1 MHKTVKKTFDFKEE
15 ITLPEVVLPTVL
27 PTDTASLVA
36 LLHSVVASHRS
47 ANEMLNGYLNQACE
61 RMTEAQGQAIDAQDR
76 MNETQKRMSETE
88 ERMAETQARMDRLLE
103 QIVLARRRMFGA
115 SSEQSDGQGHLFNE
129 AEALA
134 LGSTEEQDLA
144 VIPEV
149 KDPATPKPPADRKT
163 PRGKR
168 APLPTELERVEVL
181 HDVPESERLCPCGTP
196 MVVIGQDVSEQLDIV
211 PMQIRVLR
219 HVRMRYGCPDSA
231 HPPVTAKLPAQPL
244 PKSNASADFLAM
256 MLTVKYVDGL
266 PLTRFSKVLDRH
278 KAPVPPQ
285 TLARW
290 AIGAGQLIL
299 PLLNLARDALF
310 EGSLLHIDETVVQV
324 LKEKDK
330 APTSTSYMWVQTGGP
345 PGKPVVIFDYDP
357 SRSAEVPVRLLP
369 GYRGYLMADGY
380 KGYNKLANTEG
391 IERMA
396 CWAHARRRF
405 VEASRVQPKGKR
417 GLANEAIGL
426 IGVLYGI
433 ERDCKKEKATDQERY
448 LARQERSVPA
458 LAAIYAWMQRTLPQ
472 VTPKSALGTALSYM
486 RDQWSMLVRYPERGD
501 LPIDN
506 NRCENAIRPFVLGRK
521 AWLFSDT
528 VAGAKASA
536 VIYSLIE
543 TAKANGL
550 EPYHWLR
557 QVLREL
563 PAAKTVE
570 AIEALL
576 PWNVKA
582 ALSTKPM
589 TETIVELE
597 AQV

>member
-1 MHKTVKKTFDFKEE
+1 MHKTVKKTFDFKEK
-15 ITLPEVVLPTVL
+15 ITLPELVLPTVL
-27 PTDTASLVA
+27 PADAASLSA
-36 LLHSVVASHRS
+36 LLHAVIASHRN
-47 ANEMLNGYLNQACE
+47 ANEMAHDYLSQAHA
-61 RMTEAQGQAIDAQDR
+61 RIAQGQAQVAQAQDR
-76 MNETQKRMSETE
+76 I
-88 ERMAETQARMDRLLE
+88 DHLLE
-103 QIVLARRRMFGA
+103 QIRLGRRRMFGA
-115 SSEQSDGQGHLFNE
+115 SSEQSDSQGHLFNE

-149 KDPATPKPPADRKT
+149 KDPATPKTPADRKT

-168 APLPTELERVEVL
+168 APLPAELERIEVL
-181 HDVPESERLCPCGTP
+181 HDVPESERTCPCGTP

-219 HVRMRYGCPDSA
+219 HVRIRYGCPDIA

-278 KAPVPPQ
+278 DAPVPPQ

-290 AIGAGQLIL
+290 AIGAGQLMQ
-299 PLLNLARDALF
+299 PLLNLVRDALF
-310 EGSLLHIDETVVQV
+310 EASLLYIDETVVQV
-324 LKEKDK
+324 LKEKDR
-330 APTSTSYMWVQTGGP
+330 APTSTSYMWVQAGGP

-391 IERMA
+391 IERLA

-405 VEASRVQPKGKR
+405 VDASRVQPKGKR

-433 ERDCKKEKATDQERY
+433 ERDCEKATDQERY

-458 LAAIYAWMQRTLPQ
+458 LAAIYDWMQRTLPQ

-486 RDQWSMLVRYPERGD
+486 RDQWSMLIRYPERGD

-506 NRCENAIRPFVLGRK
+506 NYCENKIRPFVLGRK

-543 TAKANGL
+543 TAKSNGL

-570 AIEALL
+570 AVEALL
-576 PWNVKA
+576 PWNVKSSLLA
-582 ALSTKPM
+582 KP
-589 TETIVELE
+589 TTATIDELE
-597 AQV
+597 AQI

>member
-1 MHKTVKKTFDFKEE
+1 MHKTAKKTFDSKEKV
-15 ITLPEVVLPTVL
+15 TLPEVVLPTVL
-27 PTDTASLVA
+27 PTDAASLVA
-36 LLHSVVASHRS
+36 LLHSVVASHKR
-47 ANEMLNGYLNQACE
+47 ANEMAHHHLLQTHK
-61 RMTEAQGQAIDAQDR
+61 RLDDAQNRIDY
-76 MNETQKRMSETE
+76 
-88 ERMAETQARMDRLLE
+88 LLE
-103 QIVLARRRMFGA
+103 QILLGRRRMFGA
-115 SSEQSDGQGHLFNE
+115 SSEQSDVQGYLFNE

-134 LGSTEEQDLA
+134 LGSTEEQDVA
-144 VIPEV
+144 VIPAAQDSV
-149 KDPATPKPPADRKT
+149 TLKTPADLKA

-168 APLPTELERVEVL
+168 ASLPAELKRVEVL
-181 HDVPESERLCPCGTP
+181 HDVPESERTCPCGTT

-219 HVRMRYGCPDSA
+219 HVRMRYGCPDST
-231 HPPVTAKLPAQPL
+231 HPPVSAKLPAQPL

-256 MLTVKYVDGL
+256 MLTVKFVDGQ

-278 KAPVPPQ
+278 DAPVPPQ

-290 AIGAGQLIL
+290 SIGAGQLIQ

-310 EGSLLHIDETVVQV
+310 EGRLLHIDETVVQV

-357 SRSAEVPVRLLP
+357 SRSAEVPVRLLHD
-369 GYRGYLMADGY
+369 YRGYLMADGY
-380 KGYNKLANTEG
+380 AGYNKLARTEG

-396 CWAHARRRF
+396 CWAHVRRRF

-433 ERDCKKEKATDQERY
+433 ERDFKKATDQERF

-458 LAAIYAWMQRTLPQ
+458 LAALYAWMQRMLPQ
-472 VTPKSALGTALSYM
+472 VTPKSSLGTALSYM
-486 RDQWSMLVRYPERGD
+486 RDQWSMLIRYPERGD

-563 PAAKTVE
+563 PGAKTVE

-582 ALSTKPM
+582 KQLTTQAQQESVGLSAT
-589 TETIVELE
+589 V
-597 AQV
+597 

>member
-1 MHKTVKKTFDFKEE
+1 MHKTVKTTFNFKEE
-15 ITLPEVVLPTVL
+15 ITLPDVVLPTVL
-27 PTDTASLVA
+27 PTDTDSLVA

-47 ANEMLNGYLNQACE
+47 ANEMLNGYLNQAQVWVAE
-61 RMTEAQGQAIDAQDR
+61 SKAQVVQAQGRVDL
-76 MNETQKRMSETE
+76 
-88 ERMAETQARMDRLLE
+88 LLE

-149 KDPATPKPPADRKT
+149 KDPATPKTPADRKT

-168 APLPTELERVEVL
+168 APLPTKLERVDVL

-211 PMQIRVLR
+211 TMQIRVLR
-219 HVRMRYGCPDSA
+219 HVRLRYGCPDSA

-290 AIGAGQLIL
+290 AIGASQLIL

-330 APTSTSYMWVQTGGP
+330 TPTSTSYMWVQTGGP

-391 IERMA
+391 IERLA

-405 VEASRVQPKGKR
+405 VDASRVQPKGKR

-433 ERDCKKEKATDQERY
+433 ERDCEDATNEERF
-448 LARQERSVPA
+448 LVRQKRSVPA

>member
-1 MHKTVKKTFDFKEE
+1 MDKTVKQAFDFKEK
-15 ITLPEVVLPTVL
+15 ITLPEVVLPSVL
-27 PTDTASLVA
+27 PTDAASLIA
-36 LLHSVVASHRS
+36 LLHSVVASQKS
-47 ANEMLNGYLNQACE
+47 ANAM
-61 RMTEAQGQAIDAQDR
+61 AQDHLR
-76 MNETQKRMSETE
+76 QGH
-88 ERMAETQARMDRLLE
+88 ERLAQAHNRIDYLLE
-103 QIVLARRRMFGA
+103 QILLGRRRMFGA
-115 SSEQSDGQGHLFNE
+115 SSEQSDGQAHLFNE
-129 AEALA
+129 AEVFA

-144 VIPEV
+144 VIPEAR
-149 KDPATPKPPADRKT
+149 DPATPNTPPDRKA

-168 APLPTELERVEVL
+168 APLPAELERVEVL
-181 HDVPESERLCPCGTP
+181 HDVPESERVCPCGTP

-219 HVRMRYGCPDSA
+219 HVRLRYGCSEGT

-256 MLTVKYVDGL
+256 MLTVKFVDGL

-278 KAPVPPQ
+278 DAPVPPQ

-330 APTSTSYMWVQTGGP
+330 TPTSTSYMWVQTGGP

-357 SRSAEVPVRLLP
+357 SRSAEVPVRLLHD
-369 GYRGYLMADGY
+369 YRGYLMADGY
-380 KGYNKLANTEG
+380 AGYNKLASTEG

-396 CWAHARRRF
+396 CWAHVRRRF

-433 ERDCKKEKATDQERY
+433 ERDYKKATDQERL

-458 LAAIYAWMQRTLPQ
+458 LAALYAWMQRTLPL

-486 RDQWSMLVRYPERGD
+486 RDQWSMLIRYPERGD

-582 ALSTKPM
+582 KQL
-589 TETIVELE
+589 ETLNASESLTVT
-597 AQV
+597 AQT

>member
-1 MHKTVKKTFDFKEE
+1 
-15 ITLPEVVLPTVL
+15 
-27 PTDTASLVA
+27 
-36 LLHSVVASHRS
+36 
-47 ANEMLNGYLNQACE
+47 
-61 RMTEAQGQAIDAQDR
+61 
-76 MNETQKRMSETE
+76 
-88 ERMAETQARMDRLLE
+88 
-103 QIVLARRRMFGA
+103 MFGS

-134 LGSTEEQDLA
+134 LGSTEDQDLA

-149 KDPATPKPPADRKT
+149 KDPATPKSPADRKT

-181 HDVPESERLCPCGTP
+181 HDVPESERTCPCGTP

-266 PLTRFSKVLDRH
+266 PLARFSKVLDRH
-278 KAPVPPQ
+278 DAPVPPQ

-330 APTSTSYMWVQTGGP
+330 TPTSTSYMWVQTGGP

-380 KGYNKLANTEG
+380 KGYNKLAKTDG
-391 IERMA
+391 IERLA

-405 VEASRVQPKGKR
+405 VDASRVQPKGKR

-433 ERDCKKEKATDQERY
+433 ERDCEDATNEERF
-448 LARQERSVPA
+448 LVRQKRSVPA

-486 RDQWSMLVRYPERGD
+486 RDQWSMLMRYPERGD

-582 ALSTKPM
+582 KQLQAISALDPLAQT
-589 TETIVELE
+589 VE
-597 AQV
+597 A

>member
-15 ITLPEVVLPTVL
+15 ITLPDVVLPTVL

-47 ANEMLNGYLNQACE
+47 ANEMLHGYLNQAQVWVAE
-61 RMTEAQGQAIDAQDR
+61 SKAQVAQAQGRVDL
-76 MNETQKRMSETE
+76 
-88 ERMAETQARMDRLLE
+88 LLE

-134 LGSTEEQDLA
+134 LGSTEDQDLA

-149 KDPATPKPPADRKT
+149 KDPATPKTPADRKT

-219 HVRMRYGCPDSA
+219 HVRMRYGCPDSR

-278 KAPVPPQ
+278 NAPVPPQ

-290 AIGAGQLIL
+290 AIGASQLIL

-330 APTSTSYMWVQTGGP
+330 TPTSTSYMWVQTGGP

-380 KGYNKLANTEG
+380 KGYNKLAKTDG

-433 ERDCKKEKATDQERY
+433 ERDCEEATDPKRY
-448 LARQERSVPA
+448 LVRQKRSVPA
-458 LAAIYAWMQRTLPQ
+458 LAAIYDWMQRTLPQ

-501 LPIDN
+501 LPVDN

-582 ALSTKPM
+582 AMSTKPM

>member
-1 MHKTVKKTFDFKEE
+1 
-15 ITLPEVVLPTVL
+15 
-27 PTDTASLVA
+27 
-36 LLHSVVASHRS
+36 
-47 ANEMLNGYLNQACE
+47 
-61 RMTEAQGQAIDAQDR
+61 
-76 MNETQKRMSETE
+76 
-88 ERMAETQARMDRLLE
+88 
-103 QIVLARRRMFGA
+103 
-115 SSEQSDGQGHLFNE
+115 LFNE

-134 LGSTEEQDLA
+134 RGRTEEQDVA
-144 VIPEV
+144 VIPAAQ
-149 KDPATPKPPADRKT
+149 DPVTLKTPADLKA

-168 APLPTELERVEVL
+168 APLPAELKRVEVL
-181 HDVPESERLCPCGTP
+181 HDVPESERTCPCGTT

-231 HPPVTAKLPAQPL
+231 HPPVIAKLPAQPL

-256 MLTVKYVDGL
+256 MLTVKFVDGQ

-278 KAPVPPQ
+278 DAPVPPQ

-290 AIGAGQLIL
+290 SIGAGQLIQ

-310 EGSLLHIDETVVQV
+310 EGRLLHIDETVVQV

-357 SRSAEVPVRLLP
+357 SRSAEVPVRLLHD
-369 GYRGYLMADGY
+369 YRGYLMADGY
-380 KGYNKLANTEG
+380 AGYNKLARTEG

-396 CWAHARRRF
+396 CWAHVRRRF

-433 ERDCKKEKATDQERY
+433 ERDFKKATDQERF

-458 LAAIYAWMQRTLPQ
+458 LAALYAWMQRALPQ

-486 RDQWSMLVRYPERGD
+486 RDQWSMLIRYPERGD

-563 PAAKTVE
+563 PAARTVE

-582 ALSTKPM
+582 KQVATQAQPESVGLSA
-589 TETIVELE
+589 V
-597 AQV
+597 V

>member
-47 ANEMLNGYLNQACE
+47 ANEMLHGYLNQAQVCVAE
-61 RMTEAQGQAIDAQDR
+61 SKAQVAQAQGRVDL
-76 MNETQKRMSETE
+76 
-88 ERMAETQARMDRLLE
+88 LLE

-149 KDPATPKPPADRKT
+149 KDPVTPKTPADRKT

-290 AIGAGQLIL
+290 AIGASQLIL

-330 APTSTSYMWVQTGGP
+330 TPTSTSYMWVQTGGP

-380 KGYNKLANTEG
+380 KGYNKLAKTDG
-391 IERMA
+391 IERLA

-433 ERDCKKEKATDQERY
+433 ERDCEDATNEERF
-448 LARQERSVPA
+448 LVRQKRSVPA
-458 LAAIYAWMQRTLPQ
+458 LAAIYDWMQRTLPQ

>member
-1 MHKTVKKTFDFKEE
+1 MHKTVKTTFNFKEE

-27 PTDTASLVA
+27 PTDTDSLVA

-47 ANEMLNGYLNQACE
+47 ANEMLNGYLNQAQVWVAE
-61 RMTEAQGQAIDAQDR
+61 SKAQVAQAQGRVDL
-76 MNETQKRMSETE
+76 
-88 ERMAETQARMDRLLE
+88 LLE

-149 KDPATPKPPADRKT
+149 KDPATPKPSPDRKT

-219 HVRMRYGCPDSA
+219 HVRMRYGCLDSA

-278 KAPVPPQ
+278 NAPVPPQ

-330 APTSTSYMWVQTGGP
+330 TPTSTSYMWVQTGGP

-391 IERMA
+391 IERLA

-433 ERDCKKEKATDQERY
+433 ERDCEKATDQERY

-458 LAAIYAWMQRTLPQ
+458 LAAIYEWMQRTLPQ

>member
-1 MHKTVKKTFDFKEE
+1 M
-15 ITLPEVVLPTVL
+15 
-27 PTDTASLVA
+27 
-36 LLHSVVASHRS
+36 LH
-47 ANEMLNGYLNQACE
+47 GYLNQAQVCVAE
-61 RMTEAQGQAIDAQDR
+61 SKAQVAQAQGRVDL
-76 MNETQKRMSETE
+76 
-88 ERMAETQARMDRLLE
+88 LLE

-134 LGSTEEQDLA
+134 LGSAEEQDLA

-149 KDPATPKPPADRKT
+149 KDPATPKTPADRKT

-231 HPPVTAKLPAQPL
+231 HPPVTAKLPPQPL

-278 KAPVPPQ
+278 NAPVPPQ

-433 ERDCKKEKATDQERY
+433 ERDCEKEKATDQERY

>member
-1 MHKTVKKTFDFKEE
+1 MHKTVKKTFDSKEKV
-15 ITLPEVVLPTVL
+15 TLPEVVLPTVL
-27 PTDTASLVA
+27 PTDAASLVA
-36 LLHSVVASHRS
+36 LLHSVVASHKR
-47 ANEMLNGYLNQACE
+47 ANEMAHHHLLQTHK
-61 RMTEAQGQAIDAQDR
+61 RLDDAQNRIDY
-76 MNETQKRMSETE
+76 
-88 ERMAETQARMDRLLE
+88 LLE
-103 QIVLARRRMFGA
+103 QILLGRRRMFGA
-115 SSEQSDGQGHLFNE
+115 SSEQSDVQGYLFNE

-134 LGSTEEQDLA
+134 LGSTEEQDVA
-144 VIPEV
+144 VIPAAQDSV
-149 KDPATPKPPADRKT
+149 TLKTPADLKA

-168 APLPTELERVEVL
+168 ASLPAELKRVEVL
-181 HDVPESERLCPCGTP
+181 HDVPESERTCPCGTT

-219 HVRMRYGCPDSA
+219 HVRMRYGCPDST
-231 HPPVTAKLPAQPL
+231 HPPVSAKLPAQPL

-256 MLTVKYVDGL
+256 MLTVKFVDGQ

-278 KAPVPPQ
+278 DAPVPPQ

-290 AIGAGQLIL
+290 SIGAGQLIQ

-310 EGSLLHIDETVVQV
+310 EGRLLHIDETVVQV

-357 SRSAEVPVRLLP
+357 SRSAEVPVRLLHD
-369 GYRGYLMADGY
+369 YRGYLMADGY
-380 KGYNKLANTEG
+380 AGYNKLARTEG

-396 CWAHARRRF
+396 CWAHVRRRF

-433 ERDCKKEKATDQERY
+433 ERDFKKATDQERF

-458 LAAIYAWMQRTLPQ
+458 LAALYAWMQRMLPQ
-472 VTPKSALGTALSYM
+472 VTPKSSLGTALSYM
-486 RDQWSMLVRYPERGD
+486 RDQWSMLIRYPERGD

-563 PAAKTVE
+563 PGAKTVE

-582 ALSTKPM
+582 KQLTTQAQQESVGLSAT
-589 TETIVELE
+589 V
-597 AQV
+597 

>member
-1 MHKTVKKTFDFKEE
+1 MHKTVKTTFNFKEE

-27 PTDTASLVA
+27 PTDTDSLVA

-47 ANEMLNGYLNQACE
+47 ANEMLNGYLNQAQVWVAE
-61 RMTEAQGQAIDAQDR
+61 SKAQVAQAQGR
-76 MNETQKRMSETE
+76 VEL
-88 ERMAETQARMDRLLE
+88 LLE

-149 KDPATPKPPADRKT
+149 KDPATPKTPADRKT

-266 PLTRFSKVLDRH
+266 PLTRFSRVLDRH

-290 AIGAGQLIL
+290 AIGASQLIL

-330 APTSTSYMWVQTGGP
+330 TPTSTSYMWVQTGGP

-391 IERMA
+391 IERLA

-405 VEASRVQPKGKR
+405 VDASRVQPKGKR

-433 ERDCKKEKATDQERY
+433 ERDCEDATNEERF
-448 LARQERSVPA
+448 LVRQKRSVPA
-458 LAAIYAWMQRTLPQ
+458 LAAIYDWMQKTLPQ

>member
-1 MHKTVKKTFDFKEE
+1 MHKTVKTTFNFKEE

-27 PTDTASLVA
+27 PTDTDSLVA

-47 ANEMLNGYLNQACE
+47 ANEMLNGYLNQAQVWVAE
-61 RMTEAQGQAIDAQDR
+61 SKAQVVQAQGRVDL
-76 MNETQKRMSETE
+76 
-88 ERMAETQARMDRLLE
+88 LLE

-149 KDPATPKPPADRKT
+149 KDPATPKTPADRKT

-219 HVRMRYGCPDSA
+219 HVRLRYGCPDSA

-290 AIGAGQLIL
+290 AIGASQLIL

-330 APTSTSYMWVQTGGP
+330 TPTSTSYMWVQTGGP

-433 ERDCKKEKATDQERY
+433 ERDCEDATNEERF
-448 LARQERSVPA
+448 LVRQKRSVPA

>member
-1 MHKTVKKTFDFKEE
+1 MHKTVKKKFDSKEKV
-15 ITLPEVVLPTVL
+15 TLPEVVLPTVL
-27 PTDTASLVA
+27 PTDAASLVA
-36 LLHSVVASHRS
+36 LLHSVVASHKR
-47 ANEMLNGYLNQACE
+47 ANEMAHHHLLQTHK
-61 RMTEAQGQAIDAQDR
+61 RLDDAQNRIDY
-76 MNETQKRMSETE
+76 
-88 ERMAETQARMDRLLE
+88 LLE
-103 QIVLARRRMFGA
+103 QILLGRRRMFGA
-115 SSEQSDGQGHLFNE
+115 SSEQSDVQGYLFNE

-134 LGSTEEQDLA
+134 LGSTEEQDVA
-144 VIPEV
+144 VIPAAQDSV
-149 KDPATPKPPADRKT
+149 TLKTPADLKA

-168 APLPTELERVEVL
+168 ASLPAELKRVEVL
-181 HDVPESERLCPCGTP
+181 HDVPESERTCPCGTT

-219 HVRMRYGCPDSA
+219 HVRMRYGCPDST
-231 HPPVTAKLPAQPL
+231 H
-244 PKSNASADFLAM
+244 
-256 MLTVKYVDGL
+256 
-266 PLTRFSKVLDRH
+266 
-278 KAPVPPQ
+278 
-285 TLARW
+285 
-290 AIGAGQLIL
+290 
-299 PLLNLARDALF
+299 
-310 EGSLLHIDETVVQV
+310 
-324 LKEKDK
+324 
-330 APTSTSYMWVQTGGP
+330 P

-357 SRSAEVPVRLLP
+357 SRSAEVPVRLLHD
-369 GYRGYLMADGY
+369 YRGYLMADGY
-380 KGYNKLANTEG
+380 AGYNKLARTEG

-396 CWAHARRRF
+396 CWAHVRRRF

-433 ERDCKKEKATDQERY
+433 ERDFKKATDQERF

-458 LAAIYAWMQRTLPQ
+458 LAAIYAWMQRALPQ

-486 RDQWSMLVRYPERGD
+486 RDQWSMLIRYPERGD

-563 PAAKTVE
+563 PGAKTVE

-582 ALSTKPM
+582 KQLTTQAQQESVGLSAT
-589 TETIVELE
+589 V
-597 AQV
+597 

>member
-1 MHKTVKKTFDFKEE
+1 MHKTVKKTFDSKEKV
-15 ITLPEVVLPTVL
+15 TLPEVVLPTVL
-27 PTDTASLVA
+27 PTDAASLVA
-36 LLHSVVASHRS
+36 LLHSVVASHKR
-47 ANEMLNGYLNQACE
+47 ANEMAHHHLLQTHK
-61 RMTEAQGQAIDAQDR
+61 RLDDAQNRIDY
-76 MNETQKRMSETE
+76 
-88 ERMAETQARMDRLLE
+88 LLE
-103 QIVLARRRMFGA
+103 QILLGRRRMFGA
-115 SSEQSDGQGHLFNE
+115 SSEQSDVQGYLFNE

-134 LGSTEEQDLA
+134 LGSTEEQDVA
-144 VIPEV
+144 VIPAAQDSV
-149 KDPATPKPPADRKT
+149 TLKTPADLKA

-168 APLPTELERVEVL
+168 ASLPAELKRVEVL
-181 HDVPESERLCPCGTP
+181 HDVPESERTCPCGTT

-219 HVRMRYGCPDSA
+219 HVRMRYGCPDST
-231 HPPVTAKLPAQPL
+231 HPPVSAKLPAQPL

-256 MLTVKYVDGL
+256 MLTVKFVDGQ

-278 KAPVPPQ
+278 DAPVPPQ

-290 AIGAGQLIL
+290 SIGAGQLIQ

-310 EGSLLHIDETVVQV
+310 EGRLLHIDETVVQV

-357 SRSAEVPVRLLP
+357 SRSAEVPVRLLHD
-369 GYRGYLMADGY
+369 YRGYLMADGY
-380 KGYNKLANTEG
+380 AGYNKLARTEG

-396 CWAHARRRF
+396 CWAHVRRRF

-433 ERDCKKEKATDQERY
+433 ERDFKKATDQERF

-458 LAAIYAWMQRTLPQ
+458 LAALYAWMQRMLPQ
-472 VTPKSALGTALSYM
+472 VTPKSSLGTALSYM
-486 RDQWSMLVRYPERGD
+486 RDQWSMLIRYPERGD

-563 PAAKTVE
+563 SRAKTVE

-576 PWNVKA
+576 PRNVKA
-582 ALSTKPM
+582 KQLTTQAQQESVGLSAT
-589 TETIVELE
+589 V
-597 AQV
+597 

>member
-1 MHKTVKKTFDFKEE
+1 MHKTVKKTFDSKEKV
-15 ITLPEVVLPTVL
+15 TLPEVVLPTVL
-27 PTDTASLVA
+27 PTDAASLVA
-36 LLHSVVASHRS
+36 LLHSVVASHKR
-47 ANEMLNGYLNQACE
+47 ANEMAHHHLLQTHK
-61 RMTEAQGQAIDAQDR
+61 RLDDAQNRIDY
-76 MNETQKRMSETE
+76 
-88 ERMAETQARMDRLLE
+88 LLE
-103 QIVLARRRMFGA
+103 QILLGRRRMFGA
-115 SSEQSDGQGHLFNE
+115 SSEQSDAQGYLFNE

-134 LGSTEEQDLA
+134 LGSTEEQDVA
-144 VIPEV
+144 VIPAAQDSV
-149 KDPATPKPPADRKT
+149 TLKTPADLKA

-168 APLPTELERVEVL
+168 ASLPAELKRVEVL
-181 HDVPESERLCPCGTP
+181 HDVPESERTCPCGTT

-219 HVRMRYGCPDSA
+219 HVRMRYGCPDST
-231 HPPVTAKLPAQPL
+231 HPPVSAKLPAQPL

-256 MLTVKYVDGL
+256 MLTVKFVDGQ

-278 KAPVPPQ
+278 DAPVPPQ

-290 AIGAGQLIL
+290 SIGAGQLIQ

-310 EGSLLHIDETVVQV
+310 EGRLLHIDETVVQV

-357 SRSAEVPVRLLP
+357 SRSAEVPVRLLHD
-369 GYRGYLMADGY
+369 YRGYLMADGY
-380 KGYNKLANTEG
+380 AGYNKLARTEG

-396 CWAHARRRF
+396 CWAHVRRRF

-433 ERDCKKEKATDQERY
+433 ERDFKKATDQERF

-458 LAAIYAWMQRTLPQ
+458 LAALYAWMQRMLPQ

-486 RDQWSMLVRYPERGD
+486 RDQWSMLIRYPERGD

-563 PAAKTVE
+563 PGAKTVE

-582 ALSTKPM
+582 KQLTTQAQQESVGLSAT
-589 TETIVELE
+589 V
-597 AQV
+597 

>member
-1 MHKTVKKTFDFKEE
+1 
-15 ITLPEVVLPTVL
+15 
-27 PTDTASLVA
+27 
-36 LLHSVVASHRS
+36 
-47 ANEMLNGYLNQACE
+47 
-61 RMTEAQGQAIDAQDR
+61 
-76 MNETQKRMSETE
+76 
-88 ERMAETQARMDRLLE
+88 
-103 QIVLARRRMFGA
+103 
-115 SSEQSDGQGHLFNE
+115 
-129 AEALA
+129 
-134 LGSTEEQDLA
+134 
-144 VIPEV
+144 
-149 KDPATPKPPADRKT
+149 
-163 PRGKR
+163 
-168 APLPTELERVEVL
+168 
-181 HDVPESERLCPCGTP
+181 
-196 MVVIGQDVSEQLDIV
+196 
-211 PMQIRVLR
+211 
-219 HVRMRYGCPDSA
+219 
-231 HPPVTAKLPAQPL
+231 
-244 PKSNASADFLAM
+244 
-256 MLTVKYVDGL
+256 
-266 PLTRFSKVLDRH
+266 
-278 KAPVPPQ
+278 
-285 TLARW
+285 
-290 AIGAGQLIL
+290 
-299 PLLNLARDALF
+299 
-310 EGSLLHIDETVVQV
+310 
-324 LKEKDK
+324 
-330 APTSTSYMWVQTGGP
+330 
-345 PGKPVVIFDYDP
+345 
-357 SRSAEVPVRLLP
+357 
-369 GYRGYLMADGY
+369 
-380 KGYNKLANTEG
+380 
-391 IERMA
+391 MA

-433 ERDCKKEKATDQERY
+433 ERDCEDATNEERF
-448 LARQERSVPA
+448 LVRQKRSVPA

-582 ALSTKPM
+582 KQLQAISALDPLAQT
-589 TETIVELE
+589 VE
-597 AQV
+597 A